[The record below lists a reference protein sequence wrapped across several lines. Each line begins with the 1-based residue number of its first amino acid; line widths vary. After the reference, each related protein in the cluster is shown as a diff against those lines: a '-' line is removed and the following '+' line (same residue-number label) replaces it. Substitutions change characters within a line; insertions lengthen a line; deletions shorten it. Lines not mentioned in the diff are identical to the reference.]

1 MKKFATTGLLALT
14 LVLSTSASAFAAVYP
29 DNEPNNRR
37 DDANIF
43 HVADGNQI
51 NGKLDRHNGDSQ
63 DYFKFTPTVNQKVRF
78 QIAYSKANGQE
89 FTLVLNGNYTYSTTR
104 TKDYFD
110 VDLVAGR
117 EYNIRVEGQSYDFD
131 NNNFN
136 YSVYTYVLPN

>member
-29 DNEPNNRR
+29 DNEPNNTK
-37 DDANIF
+37 DTANVF

-51 NGKLDRHNGDSQ
+51 NGKLNRNGDPQ
-63 DYFKFTPTVNQKVRF
+63 DYFKFTPAVNQKVRF
-78 QIAYSKANGQE
+78 QIAYSKANKQE
-89 FTLVLNGNYTYSTTR
+89 FTLVLNRNYKYATTR
-104 TKDYFD
+104 EKDYFD
-110 VDLVAGR
+110 VDLVAGK
-117 EYNIRVEGQSYDFD
+117 EYNLLVEGVSYDLD

>member
-51 NGKLDRHNGDSQ
+51 NGKLDRDNGDQQ
-63 DYFKFTPTVNQKVRF
+63 DYFKFTPTVDQKVRF
-78 QIAYSKANGQE
+78 QIAYSKANKQE
-89 FTLVLNGNYTYSTTR
+89 FKLILGSNETTL

-110 VDLVAGR
+110 VNLVAGR
-117 EYNIRVEGQSYDFD
+117 EYTFKVEGHSYDLD

>member
-29 DNEPNNRR
+29 DNEPNNTR
-37 DDANIF
+37 DTANVF

-51 NGKLDRHNGDSQ
+51 NGKLDRNNGDQQ
-63 DYFKFTPTVNQKVRF
+63 DYFKFTPAVNQKVRF
-78 QIAYSKANGQE
+78 QIAYSKANSQE
-89 FTLVLNGNYTYSTTR
+89 FTLVLNSNYSYATTR

-110 VDLVAGR
+110 VDLVAGK
-117 EYNIRVEGQSYDFD
+117 EYNIRVEGVSYDLD